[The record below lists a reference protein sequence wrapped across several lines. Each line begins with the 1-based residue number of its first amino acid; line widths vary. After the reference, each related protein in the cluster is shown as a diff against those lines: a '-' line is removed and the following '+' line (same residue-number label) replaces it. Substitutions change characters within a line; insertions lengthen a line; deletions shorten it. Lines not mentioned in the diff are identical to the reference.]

1 MLSQGVPQ
9 GSVLGPLLF
18 NIFTNDIFYAVVA
31 SGICNFANDNTDYV
45 LSHNAESMVAKLETE
60 IKNTLKW
67 LESNLMVANPS
78 KF

>member
-1 MLSQGVPQ
+1 MPQ

-18 NIFTNDIFYAVVA
+18 NIFTNDTFYAVEA

-45 LSHNAESMVAKLETE
+45 LSHNAESMVAKLETD
-60 IKNTLKW
+60 IYKTLKW
-67 LESNLMVANPS
+67 LDSHSMVANPS